1 MATLPTVKIAVQ
13 NDPIFQALVDE
24 RDDLK
29 RQVEDLR
36 CEALA
41 WRKQAETHESNVTI
55 TLSLDTL
62 RRAWEMV
69 RSNSGNG
76 CVTPED

>member
-1 MATLPTVKIAVQ
+1 MATDEKGYLILEH
-13 NDPIFQALVDE
+13 DPIFIALVEE

-41 WRKQAETHESNVTI
+41 WRKQAETRESNVTI
-55 TLSLDTL
+55 TLSLDSL
-62 RRAWEMV
+62 RRIWEMV
-69 RSNSGNG
+69 RPNNCNG
-76 CVTPED
+76 YVAPED